1 MKTAMMKK
9 VHFRLSLLCSGI
21 TSLILL
27 LMSLAALSIS
37 EKGLKDN
44 SFISFQNDMNTLISN
59 LEQQTVISHQWLT
72 KLQNNKHYLIRLSDN
87 DIPLLFNEKTT
98 PRQQELLDF
107 AMKTYETEFSTAAS
121 DFDHMIST
129 VKFSFC
135 MPKEKTS
142 LYYGCVGLCRRGTGT
157 LKVLVVMPQ
166 TQLLQQIS
174 RQRLLFFLL
183 NLLAAACLMIFSR
196 RFTGRLLQPVEEAQ
210 TQQTQF
216 ISAASHELRTPLAVI
231 LSCASTCQN
240 AEADRQE
247 QFLNSILSEGKRMSR
262 LIDDLLLLTR
272 TDRQNFVLQKK
283 SVEAD
288 TLLLETYEAFEPL
301 AAKKQI
307 RLSVQ
312 LPEKLL
318 PPCVC
323 DPERIRQVLAILL
336 HNAISYTPE
345 HGTVHLSLSFEKQR
359 FCFQVSDN
367 GIGIPDGE
375 KSRIFER
382 FYRTDQSRSQ
392 KDHFGLGLSIAQ
404 EIVSAHR
411 GQIMV
416 KDTPSG
422 GSTFLVFLN
431 GQ

>member
-129 VKFSFC
+129 VKFSLR
-135 MPKEKTS
+135 MPKEKPS

-231 LSCASTCQN
+231 LSCASACQN

-247 QFLNSILSEGKRMSR
+247 QFLNSILSEGKRMSK

-312 LPEKLL
+312 LPEELL
-318 PPCVC
+318 SPCVC

-345 HGTVHLSLSFEKQR
+345 HGTVHLSLSFAKQR

-416 KDTPSG
+416 KDTPGG

>member
-129 VKFSFC
+129 VKFSFR
-135 MPKEKTS
+135 MPKEKPS
-142 LYYGCVGLCRRGTGT
+142 LYYGCAGLCRRGTGT

-231 LSCASTCQN
+231 LSCASACQN

-247 QFLNSILSEGKRMSR
+247 QFLNSILSEGKRMSK

-301 AAKKQI
+301 ASKKQI

-312 LPEKLL
+312 LPEELL

-345 HGTVHLSLSFEKQR
+345 HGTIHLSLSFEKQR

-382 FYRTDQSRSQ
+382 FYRADQSRSQ

-416 KDTPSG
+416 KDTPGG

>member
-1 MKTAMMKK
+1 MKTTMMKK
-9 VHFRLSLLCSGI
+9 VHFRLSLLCGGI
-21 TSLILL
+21 TTLILL
-27 LMSLAALSIS
+27 LMSLATLSIS
-37 EKGLKDN
+37 EKGLKNN

-107 AMKTYETEFSTAAS
+107 AIKTYETEFSNEAS
-121 DFDHMIST
+121 DFGYTISS
-129 VKFSFC
+129 VKFSFR
-135 MPKEKTS
+135 MPKEKSS

-183 NLLAAACLMIFSR
+183 NLLAAACLMIFSQ
-196 RFTGRLLQPVEEAQ
+196 RFTGRLLQPIEQAQ

-216 ISAASHELRTPLAVI
+216 IAAASHELRTPLAVI
-231 LSCASTCQN
+231 LSCASACQN
-240 AEADRQE
+240 SEPDRQE
-247 QFLNSILSEGKRMSR
+247 QFLNSILSEGKRMSK

-307 RLSVQ
+307 RLNVQ
-312 LPEKLL
+312 LPEELL

-345 HGTVHLSLSFEKQR
+345 HGTIHLALSFEKQR

-382 FYRTDQSRSQ
+382 FYRADQSRSQ

-404 EIVSAHR
+404 EIVSAHQ

-416 KDTPSG
+416 KDTPGG